1 MKLVRP
7 YIPLKVRVKVAE
19 RQLAYHGVILAVN
32 KEPSLAKQLTELL
45 GVLQSILR
53 ADKLHLDHDPA
64 LALRKFNKHTGKY
77 KPDTND
83 PEYLKYRATDGHHTK
98 TFIRGEHGQRSDVA
112 QIKRERQFARRWRK
126 KYQNQTSSTVNDY
139 ARAMMRFAVSLPWKR
154 KRPAKKKR
162 KIKSQGFTGWKNFRG
177 EPIRVNRER

>member
-1 MKLVRP
+1 MRLKRP
-7 YIPLKVRVKVAE
+7 YIPLSVRIKVAE

-64 LALRKFNKHTGKY
+64 LALRKFNKRTGKY
-77 KPDTND
+77 KPDAND
-83 PEYLKYRATDGHHTK
+83 PEFLKYRAVDGHRTK
-98 TFIRGEHGQRSDVA
+98 TFIRGEHGQRSDIA
-112 QIKRERQFARRWRK
+112 QIKRERR
-126 KYQNQTSSTVNDY
+126 
-139 ARAMMRFAVSLPWKR
+139 R

-177 EPIRVNRER
+177 EPIRASRER

>member
-1 MKLVRP
+1 MKLPRP
-7 YIPLKVRVKVAE
+7 RVPLAARVKVAE
-19 RQLAYHGVILAVN
+19 RQLAYHGVIFAVN

-64 LALRKFNKHTGKY
+64 LALRKFNKRTGKY
-77 KPDTND
+77 KPDAND
-83 PEYLKYRATDGHHTK
+83 PNSLKYRAVDGHRTK
-98 TFIRGEHGQRSDVA
+98 TFIRGEHGQRSDVS
-112 QIKRERQFARRWRK
+112 QINRERR
-126 KYQNQTSSTVNDY
+126 
-139 ARAMMRFAVSLPWKR
+139 R

-177 EPIRVNRER
+177 EPIRASRER

>member
-1 MKLVRP
+1 MRLKRP
-7 YIPLKVRVKVAE
+7 YIPLSVRVKVAE

-77 KPDTND
+77 KPDAND
-83 PEYLKYRATDGHHTK
+83 PEYLKYRATDGHRTK
-98 TFIRGEHGQRSDVA
+98 TFLRGEHGQRSDIS
-112 QIKRERQFARRWRK
+112 QINRERRRARPK
-126 KYQNQTSSTVNDY
+126 
-139 ARAMMRFAVSLPWKR
+139 
-154 KRPAKKKR
+154 KKKR
-162 KIKSQGFTGWKNFRG
+162 AWPSRPFAKGRKFQK
-177 EPIRVNRER
+177 REMMR

>member
-1 MKLVRP
+1 MRLKRP
-7 YIPLKVRVKVAE
+7 YIPLSVRIKVAE

-77 KPDTND
+77 KPDAND
-83 PEYLKYRATDGHHTK
+83 PEYLKYRATDGHRTK
-98 TFIRGEHGQRSDVA
+98 TFLRGEHGQRSDIS
-112 QIKRERQFARRWRK
+112 QINRERR
-126 KYQNQTSSTVNDY
+126 
-139 ARAMMRFAVSLPWKR
+139 R
-154 KRPAKKKR
+154 KRPAKAKR

-177 EPIRVNRER
+177 KPIRASRER